1 MIWNSVRHMLLAETA
16 TWIIFLLVAAILGS
30 LGRRFGSERVSAIL
44 LLVWF
49 GIFVTVYR
57 LRYKRV

>member
-1 MIWNSVRHMLLAETA
+1 MLRKSG
-16 TWIIFLLVAAILGS
+16 FSGPNPAAGILGS
-30 LGRRFGSERVSAIL
+30 LVLRFGSERVSAIL

-57 LRYKRV
+57 LRYKRL

>member
-1 MIWNSVRHMLLAETA
+1 MLLAETA

-30 LGRRFGSERVSAIL
+30 LGLRFGSERVSAIL

-57 LRYKRV
+57 LRYKRL